1 MHLKGFGLVKVFR
14 TVFKNEFRHY
24 IIYQPDPDKI
34 AEITRTQFMDIHALH
49 WQIESF
55 HRAVKQVAN
64 IERFFVR
71 QTVAI
76 SNHIFAAISAFVHL
90 QLRCIHDLIT
100 HCYALKR
107 NLFNDVIHSFIVKN
121 LVDCSYLLPANLL
134 PSVNA

>member
-1 MHLKGFGLVKVFR
+1 MGVKTR
-14 TVFKNEFRHY
+14 
-24 IIYQPDPDKI
+24 QPIWRFFAGKPI
-34 AEITRTQFMDIHALH
+34 ERYTFFEICASLDLD

-55 HRAVKQVAN
+55 QRAVKQVAN

-90 QLRCIHDLIT
+90 QLLCIHDLIT
-100 HCYALKR
+100 NSYALKR